1 MSSKLLAFVVVASLV
16 VLTAATI
23 NLNALFNYSAQPV
36 PAYITKDNTGTNAID
51 DKVATL
57 GRVLFYD
64 KKLSVNNTIAC
75 ASCHKQQFAFGDVAL
90 QSPGVAG
97 STARHSMRLANAR
110 FGTEVKFFWDERAAT
125 LENQTT
131 MPVKDHVE
139 MGFSGANGDPG
150 IDSLIHKL
158 ENVGYY
164 DTLFTFA
171 YGSAV
176 ITETKLQ
183 TALAQFVRSIQS
195 FDSKFDTGLAAVNGN
210 LGVNFPNFT
219 AAENAGKQVFLLPP
233 PNGAGC
239 QGCHRAPE
247 FDIDPNSL
255 NNNII
260 GNLNNPGTPDITV
273 VRSPSL
279 RNVVGP
285 GGASN
290 GRLMHDGSLVT
301 LLDVVNHYNV
311 ITFNPNVNPNLD
323 NRLKGPNGTG
333 QNLNLTTT
341 QKNNLVAFL
350 QTLTGVAV
358 YTDER
363 WSDPF
368 NANGSLSV
376 VPLVSPP
383 TVIIDG
389 KTKLMIMDTVTT
401 GDYVVVRQTDGT
413 LALRRNRLSV
423 SATGDTLYNG
433 SSWVIVPG
441 ISNANFKGTGGNKQ

>member
-1 MSSKLLAFVVVASLV
+1 MSKLHLPLFIAVCIF

-23 NLNALFNYSAQPV
+23 DLNALLNYAAQPV
-36 PAYITKDNTGTNAID
+36 PAYINKDNTGTNAID

-75 ASCHKQQFAFGDVAL
+75 ASCHKQAFAFGDAGI
-90 QSPGVAG
+90 QSAGVAG

-125 LENQTT
+125 LETQTT
-131 MPVKDHVE
+131 MPIKDHVE
-139 MGFSGANGDPG
+139 MGFNGTNGDPG
-150 IDSLIHKL
+150 IDSLINKL
-158 ENVGYY
+158 EQVGYY

-171 YGSAV
+171 FGSPV

-210 LGVNFPNFT
+210 LGANFPNFT
-219 AAENAGKQVFLLPP
+219 PAENAGKQVFLAPP

-260 GNLNNPGTPDITV
+260 GNITNPGTPDITV
-273 VRSPSL
+273 FRSPSL
-279 RNVVGP
+279 RNVAGP
-285 GGASN
+285 SGAPN
-290 GRLMHDGSLVT
+290 GRLMHDGSLTT
-301 LLDVVNHYNV
+301 LLDVVNHYNL
-311 ITFNPNVNPNLD
+311 IIFNPTVNPNLD
-323 NRLKGPNGTG
+323 NRLKGPTGTG
-333 QNLNLTTT
+333 QNLNLTTA

-350 QTLTGVAV
+350 QTLTGSAV

-363 WSDPF
+363 WSNPF
-368 NANGSLSV
+368 DVSGNLSLI
-376 VPLVSPP
+376 PLISPP

-401 GDYVVVRQTDGT
+401 GDYVVVRQNDGT

-433 SSWVIVPG
+433 TSWVIVPG
-441 ISNANFKGTGGNKQ
+441 ISNANLKAVGNNKQ